1 HAHGRHAQDRRQQ
14 LRPRADQR
22 QARASRGR
30 RQSHGPERRQDHRHH
45 AFEDQ
50 PDRNCSGWP
59 RWLYRAPRRP
69 RPHRVDIR
77 KTRESLKM
85 KSHRPINRF
94 LSAARWLAAACLVGT
109 LFSLPAQAADPNK
122 LQAIDVLTL
131 PGQQLQLTM
140 RLTGPA
146 MEPLSFT
153 IDNPARI
160 SFDLPNTELALPSR
174 RIEVKS
180 GGLDTILAAEA
191 KDRTRLVLNLDRLV
205 PYDTRLDGNNI
216 VVTLGTP
223 SAGGAAPARA
233 AAAVG
238 AAPVAAGPS
247 VRAIR
252 S

>member
-1 HAHGRHAQDRRQQ
+1 
-14 LRPRADQR
+14 
-22 QARASRGR
+22 
-30 RQSHGPERRQDHRHH
+30 
-45 AFEDQ
+45 
-50 PDRNCSGWP
+50 
-59 RWLYRAPRRP
+59 
-69 RPHRVDIR
+69 
-77 KTRESLKM
+77 M

-94 LSAARWLAAACLVGT
+94 LSAAAWLAAACLLGT
-109 LFSLPAQAADPNK
+109 FLSLPARAADPNK

-205 PYDTRLDGNNI
+205 PYDTRLEGNNI
-216 VVTLGTP
+216 IVTLGTP
-223 SAGGAAPARA
+223 APATAGTAARAPSLAAAP
-233 AAAVG
+233 
-238 AAPVAAGPS
+238 AGPS

-252 S
+252 SIDFRRGTDGAGRVVVKLTDPRTQINQRQLGNQIVVDFSGTELPKNL